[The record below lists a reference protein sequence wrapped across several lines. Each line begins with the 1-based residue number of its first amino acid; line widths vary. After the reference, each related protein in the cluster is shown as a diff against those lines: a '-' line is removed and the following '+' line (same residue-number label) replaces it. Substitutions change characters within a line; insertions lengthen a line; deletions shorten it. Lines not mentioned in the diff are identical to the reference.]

1 MFRCLRRFQD
11 DDSGAAAVEYAL
23 IIAFVSVTGVTALSA
38 FGANLAE
45 LLQLVADRLRDVA
58 LVVPG

>member
-1 MFRCLRRFQD
+1 MLRCLRRFQD
-11 DDSGAAAVEYAL
+11 DHSGATAVEYAL

-58 LVVPG
+58 LVVPR